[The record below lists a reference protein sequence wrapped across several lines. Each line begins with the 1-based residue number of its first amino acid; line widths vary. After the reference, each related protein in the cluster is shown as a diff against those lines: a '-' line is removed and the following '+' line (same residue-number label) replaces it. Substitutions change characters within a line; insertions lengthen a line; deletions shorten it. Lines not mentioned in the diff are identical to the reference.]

1 MSHHFLAHFLACFVQ
16 NAGGQCQDLKHAASY
31 NFIERL
37 DRCVPTCSADVQFSS
52 EVKTQGELW
61 MIILLVVSLLA
72 TTFSFISFLLGSDR
86 LQYPERCLVFLVFS
100 AFGYNL
106 GFLLRLLFGRDAVSC
121 QRSDD
126 DPSLS
131 LLTVEGHRNSSCFTV
146 FLFLYYF
153 SVALTT
159 WNFIGALTWLLS
171 VALDLTHAK
180 LVKYVNVFHVLGWG
194 FPAALT
200 VSAFLQHR
208 IEADEFTG
216 VCFVGSQDA
225 DSLLYF
231 VIIPELT
238 LFVLSLLFVVVAL
251 LWTCCKKRAE
261 AKTRLKSFS
270 KNMGIF
276 SLFYLIPKVPR

>member
-1 MSHHFLAHFLACFVQ
+1 M
-16 NAGGQCQDLKHAASY
+16 
-31 NFIERL
+31 
-37 DRCVPTCSADVQFSS
+37 PTCSADVQFSS

-276 SLFYLIPKVPR
+276 SLFYLIPKV